1 MTKATDT
8 LVLTGEPPA
17 MAPDISEI
25 AIYHD
30 GSGKAAAELERNLRT
45 IQEREDVLKLLKLFI
60 ARHRCTLAGLR
71 WSVEYLDPEIMLD
84 WRWYR
89 REKATPAQIAN
100 LWPGAEWKRV
110 KPRYDYEGNP
120 KPQRDWMATVDGV
133 RLRIERAEVF
143 DVPVPAKP
151 VLPREG
157 SRAPVGGREP

>member
-1 MTKATDT
+1 MTNEATDT
-8 LVLTGEPPA
+8 LVLSCEPPA
-17 MAPDISEI
+17 LAPDISQI
-25 AIYHD
+25 TIYHD
-30 GSGKAAAELERNLRT
+30 GSGKATDELERNLRM

-60 ARHRCTLAGLR
+60 AKHRCTLAGLH
-71 WSVEYLDPEIMLD
+71 WSVEYLDPEITLA

-110 KPRYDYEGNP
+110 KPRYDYEDNP

-143 DVPVPAKP
+143 EIPTRPK
-151 VLPREG
+151 LPREG
-157 SRAPVGGREP
+157 SRAPIKGNES